1 MLTFVI
7 GGEDEEKEAGE
18 DVGAP
23 GRRQIFLSP

>member
-7 GGEDEEKEAGE
+7 GGEDEEKEADE

-23 GRRQIFLSP
+23 RSKQIFLSP